1 MILNSVL
8 SIALLIFS
16 QEMAAVK
23 KLENVKK
30 DHEKR
35 IRSLE
40 VSQAEDTKRAE
51 LIARNQ
57 TLVDD
62 AIMAIRHAIASQMSW
77 SDIGNLVKE
86 ATSKGDPIA
95 STIKQL
101 KLHINHISIL
111 LTLVDE
117 KLN

>member
-1 MILNSVL
+1 M
-8 SIALLIFS
+8 
-16 QEMAAVK
+16 K

-35 IRSLE
+35 VRSLA

-62 AIMAIRHAIASQMSW
+62 AIMAIRSAIASQMSW
-77 SDIGNLVKE
+77 TDIGILVKE
-86 ATSKGDPIA
+86 ATSKGDAVA

-101 KLHINHISIL
+101 KLNINHISIL
-111 LTLVDE
+111 LT
-117 KLN
+117 